1 MATEETLVP
10 PDRKPRKKAPLI
22 AGGLVTVAVGVAAFI
37 YISGRGKENTDD
49 AQVEAHVSP
58 VAARVSGQ
66 VKKVLVQDNQHVK
79 VGDVLVELDDAD
91 FLVRSASTHADLA
104 AAQAQYHAAQ
114 ATLELTR
121 KQVESNLA
129 IARGGIAQAS
139 AVSGS
144 TQSQIDQATADVAAS
159 ESRNS
164 LAKTEYARTKKLV
177 DSGAVPV
184 SELDARS
191 DALAQSEANLAAARA
206 RVSIAES
213 NRSNSSGTTEAA
225 RGRLLIAQAV
235 PEQIAVVEAQVEV
248 AKAKVDQA
256 QSAVNQ
262 ADLNLG
268 YTKIRA
274 EFEGNVSKR
283 NVEPGQLA
291 SPDRALM
298 ALVDTREE
306 WIVANFKETQL
317 AKIHPGQKVKIEVDG
332 YDGGKLYGKVE
343 SLQAGTGSRFSL
355 LPADNA
361 SGNFTKVTQ
370 RVPVKILLD
379 KQLAELRPR
388 MSAAVTVYTTE

>member
-1 MATEETLVP
+1 MALEEILVR
-10 PDRKPRKKAPLI
+10 PDRKPRKKAPMV

-79 VGDVLVELDDAD
+79 VGEVLVELDDAD

-144 TQSQIDQATADVAAS
+144 TQSNIDQAKAEVAAAQ
-159 ESRNS
+159 SRHA
-164 LAKTEYARTKKLV
+164 LAQTEYARTKRLV

-191 DALAQSEANLAAARA
+191 DGLAQSEAMLAAARA
-206 RVSIAES
+206 RVTMAES

-235 PEQIAVVEAQVEV
+235 PEQIAVVAAQVEV

-256 QSAVNQ
+256 QAAVNQ

-283 NVEPGQLA
+283 SVEPGQLA

-298 ALVDTREE
+298 ALVDTREA

-317 AKIHPGQKVKIEVDG
+317 AKIHPGQKATIEIDG
-332 YDGGKLYGKVE
+332 LANQTLHGTVE

-379 KQLAELRPR
+379 KQAAELRPG
-388 MSAAVTVYTTE
+388 MSADVTVDITE

>member
-1 MATEETLVP
+1 MAPEETVVR
-10 PDRKPRKKAPLI
+10 PDRKPRKKAPMV

-37 YISGRGKENTDD
+37 YIAGRGKENTDD

-58 VAARVSGQ
+58 VASRVSGQ
-66 VKKVLVQDNQHVK
+66 VKKVLVQDNQHVV
-79 VGDVLVELDDAD
+79 VGQVLVELDDAD

-144 TQSQIDQATADVAAS
+144 TQSNIDQAKADVAAAQ
-159 ESRNS
+159 SRHA
-164 LAKTEYARTKKLV
+164 LAQTEYARTKRLV

-191 DALAQSEANLAAARA
+191 DGLAQSEAMLAAARA
-206 RVSIAES
+206 RVTMAES
-213 NRSNSSGTTEAA
+213 SRSNSSGTTEAA

-235 PEQIAVVEAQVEV
+235 PEQIAVVAAQVEV

-256 QSAVNQ
+256 QAAVNQ

-268 YTKIRA
+268 YTKIHA

-283 NVEPGQLA
+283 SVEPGQLA

-298 ALVDTREE
+298 AIVDTREE

-317 AKIHPGQKVKIEVDG
+317 AKLHPGQKATIEIDG
-332 YDGGKLYGKVE
+332 LASQILHGTVE

-379 KQLAELRPR
+379 KQAAELRPG
-388 MSAAVTVYTTE
+388 MSADVTVDITE

>member
-1 MATEETLVP
+1 MATEDSLVP
-10 PDRKPRKKAPLI
+10 PDRKPRRKAPLV
-22 AGGLVTVAVGVAAFI
+22 AGSLVTVAVGVAAFI
-37 YISGRGKENTDD
+37 FVTGRGKEHTDD
-49 AQVEAHVSP
+49 AQVEAHISP

-66 VKKVLVQDNQHVK
+66 VKKVLVQDNQHVM
-79 VGDVLVELDDAD
+79 VGEVLIELDDAD

-104 AAQAQYHAAQ
+104 AALAQYHAAQ

-144 TQSQIDQATADVAAS
+144 TQSQIDQARADVSAAQ
-159 ESRNS
+159 SRHA
-164 LAKTEYARTKKLV
+164 LAQTEYARTKRLV

-191 DALAQSEANLAAARA
+191 DGLAQSEAMLAAARA

-235 PEQIAVVEAQVEV
+235 PEQLAVVEAQVEI

-274 EFEGNVSKR
+274 ELEGNVAKR

-291 SPDRALM
+291 SPDRALL

-317 AKIHPGQKVKIEVDG
+317 AKLRPGQQVKIEVDS
-332 YDGGKLYGKVE
+332 LTNQTLHGKVE

-355 LPADNA
+355 LPPDNA

-370 RVPVKILLD
+370 RVPVKIVLD
-379 KQLAELRPR
+379 KQEPALRPG
-388 MSAAVTVYTTE
+388 MSADVTVFTE

>member
-1 MATEETLVP
+1 MALEEILVRP
-10 PDRKPRKKAPLI
+10 ERKPRKKAPMV

-66 VKKVLVQDNQHVK
+66 VKKVLVQDNQHVV
-79 VGDVLVELDDAD
+79 VGEVLVELDDAD

-139 AVSGS
+139 AVSGT
-144 TQSQIDQATADVAAS
+144 TQSNIDQAKADVAAAQ
-159 ESRNS
+159 SRHA
-164 LAKTEYARTKKLV
+164 LAQTEYARTKRLV

-191 DALAQSEANLAAARA
+191 DGLAQSEAMLAAARA
-206 RVSIAES
+206 RVTMAES

-235 PEQIAVVEAQVEV
+235 PEQIAVVAAQVEV

-256 QSAVNQ
+256 QAAVNQ

-283 NVEPGQLA
+283 SVEPGQLA

-317 AKIHPGQKVKIEVDG
+317 AKLHPGQKATIEIDG
-332 YDGGKLYGKVE
+332 LAHQTLHGTVE

-370 RVPVKILLD
+370 RVPVKIVLD
-379 KQLAELRPR
+379 QQEAALRPG
-388 MSAAVTVYTTE
+388 MSADVTVYTE